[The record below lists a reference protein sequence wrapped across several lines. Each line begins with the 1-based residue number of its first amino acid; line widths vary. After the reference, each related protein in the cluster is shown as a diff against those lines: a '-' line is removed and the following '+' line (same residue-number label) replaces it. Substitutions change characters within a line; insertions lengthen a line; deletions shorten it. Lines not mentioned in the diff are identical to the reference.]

1 MTRRNTQ
8 RNRGPRRR
16 EPTDLKPSII
26 TASIA
31 TVVLIGLAIFSDNR
45 ENAPQW
51 ALNLGGLHLA
61 LLHLPIG
68 FFGVLAILE
77 YLDSSKNGPR
87 IGKACQIVL
96 DFTVIVACVSAVLG
110 ILLSPF

>member
-26 TASIA
+26 IASIA
-31 TVVLIGLAIFSDNR
+31 TVVLIGLAIFTDNR

-51 ALNLGGLHLA
+51 ALNLGRLHLA

-87 IGKACQIVL
+87 IGKACMM
-96 DFTVIVACVSAVLG
+96 F
-110 ILLSPF
+110 